1 MSDITGSGVA
11 GATAPAKNEYPIR
24 KIIFASG
31 LGTMIEWY
39 DFYIFGSL
47 AVVMSELMFPAGDPT
62 WALIKTWALFATGF
76 IVRPFGA
83 IVFGRVGDLIGR
95 KYAFLVTLTIMGL
108 STFLI
113 GLLPTYATI
122 GVLAP
127 SILLV
132 LRLLQGL
139 ALGGEYGGAAVYVAE
154 HVPDHRRGFYTSFIQ
169 ITATLGLFVS
179 LAVVLGVK
187 NMMSPEAFSSWGW
200 RVPFLL
206 SIVLVAM
213 SLYIRLKMKESPLF
227 AALKSQ
233 GKTSMAPLKESF
245 GRWSNLRIVLLVLFG
260 ATAGQGVVWYTGQ
273 FYALSFLQSV
283 MKMDMV
289 KSSIVV
295 AIAILLGMPFFTVF
309 GALSDRIGRLKIMMA
324 GNLIAALTYIPI
336 YKAMTHY
343 GADPQNPNM
352 VMLTLLVFVQV
363 IYVTMVYGP
372 IAAFL
377 IEAFPARIR
386 YTSFSLPYHLGN
398 GWFGGTL
405 PLIAGVLVVQT
416 GNIYAGL
423 YWAIGIALMTFMVGT
438 FALSESHRVEIW
450 NEAEDARPV

>member
-1 MSDITGSGVA
+1 MSDITANGMAIEVKKAEPDSSIPKVIA
-11 GATAPAKNEYPIR
+11 
-24 KIIFASG
+24 ASG

-47 AVVMSELMFPAGDPT
+47 ALIMSERFFPSGDPV

-108 STFLI
+108 STFVI
-113 GLLPTYATI
+113 GLLPTYAQI
-122 GVLAP
+122 GILAP
-127 SILLV
+127 TALLI

-154 HVPDHRRGFYTSFIQ
+154 HVPDNRRGFYTSFIQ

-179 LAVVLGVK
+179 LGVILGIK
-187 NMMSPEAFSSWGW
+187 KLMTPESFSAWGW
-200 RVPFLL
+200 RLPFLL
-206 SIVLVAM
+206 SIVLVGM

-227 AALKSQ
+227 AKLKSQ
-233 GKTSMAPLKESF
+233 GRTSAAPLKESF
-245 GRWSNLRIVLLVLFG
+245 AKWSNLKIVLLVLFG
-260 ATAGQGVVWYTGQ
+260 ATAGQGIVWYTGQ

-283 MKMDMV
+283 MKVDMV
-289 KSSIVV
+289 KSSIIV
-295 AIAILLGMPFFTVF
+295 AIAILFGMPFFTVF
-309 GALSDRIGRLKIMMA
+309 GALSDKIGRLKIMMA
-324 GNLIAALTYIPI
+324 GNIIAALTYIPI
-336 YKAMTHY
+336 YKAMSYY
-343 GADPQNPNM
+343 GADPKNPNM
-352 VMLTLLVFVQV
+352 VMLTLLVFIQV

-405 PLIAGVLVVQT
+405 PLIAGVLVAKT

-423 YWAIGIALMTFMVGT
+423 YWVIAIALMTFFIGT

-450 NEAEDARPV
+450 KEVDEAKA

>member
-1 MSDITGSGVA
+1 MND
-11 GATAPAKNEYPIR
+11 YPIR
-24 KIIFASG
+24 RIILASG

-47 AVVMSELMFPAGDPT
+47 AVVMSKMMFPAST
-62 WALIKTWALFATGF
+62 NAAAMIKTWAVFATGF
-76 IVRPFGA
+76 VVRPFGA
-83 IVFGRVGDLIGR
+83 IVFGRVGDLVGR

-113 GLLPTYATI
+113 GLLPSYATI
-122 GVLAP
+122 GILAP
-127 SILLV
+127 ICLLA

-154 HVPDHRRGFYTSFIQ
+154 HVPDNKRGFYTSFIQ

-179 LAVVLGVK
+179 LGVVLAVK
-187 NMMSPEAFSSWGW
+187 KSMTEEAFKEWGW

-206 SIVLVAM
+206 SIILVAI
-213 SLYIRLKMKESPLF
+213 SFYIRSQMKESPLF
-227 AALKSQ
+227 TAIKAQ
-233 GKTSMAPLKESF
+233 GKSSMAPLRESF
-245 GRWSNLRIVLLVLFG
+245 GNWANFKIVLLVLLG

-273 FYALSFLQSV
+273 FYALTFLQTTL
-283 MKMDMV
+283 KIDLATA
-289 KSSIVV
+289 SIVV
-295 AIAILLGMPFFTVF
+295 AIALLLGMPFFVVF

-324 GNLIAALTYIPI
+324 GNLVAALTYIPI
-336 YKAMTHY
+336 YHLMKSY
-343 GADPQNPNM
+343 GDAKNPNLP
-352 VMLTLLVFVQV
+352 MLVLLVFVQV
-363 IYVTMVYGP
+363 LYVTMVYGP

-405 PLIAGVLVVQT
+405 PLIAGLLVDRT

-423 YWAIGIALMTFMVGT
+423 YWSIGIAMMTFIVGSI
-438 FALSESHRVEIW
+438 ALSESHRTRIW
-450 NEAEDARPV
+450 DEALEAVPVTTQS

>member
-1 MSDITGSGVA
+1 MP
-11 GATAPAKNEYPIR
+11 TAVRPDYPIR
-24 KIIFASG
+24 RIIFASG

-47 AVVMSELMFPAGDPT
+47 AVIMSEVMFPQGDPT

-83 IVFGRVGDLIGR
+83 IVFGRIGDLIGR
-95 KYAFLVTLTIMGL
+95 KYAFMVTLTIMGL

-113 GLLPTYATI
+113 GLLPTYASI
-122 GVLAP
+122 GLLAP

-179 LAVVLGVK
+179 LGVVLGVK
-187 NMMSPEAFSSWGW
+187 RMMTDQAFHDWGW

-206 SIVLVAM
+206 SIVLVGM
-213 SLYIRLKMKESPLF
+213 SLYIRMRMSESPLF
-227 AALKSQ
+227 ASLKSQ
-233 GKTSMAPLKESF
+233 GKTSMAPLRESF
-245 GRWSNLRIVLLVLFG
+245 GNWKNLRIVLLVLFG
-260 ATAGQGVVWYTGQ
+260 ATAGQGIVWYTGQ

-283 MKMDMV
+283 MKIDIV
-289 KSSIVV
+289 KSSVIV
-295 AIAILLGMPFFTVF
+295 AAALLLGMPFFTLF
-309 GALSDRIGRLKIMMA
+309 GALSDRVGRLKIMMA
-324 GNLIAALTYIPI
+324 GNLIAALTYLPI
-336 YKAMTHY
+336 YKAMAHY
-343 GADPQNPNM
+343 GSDPRNPNM

-377 IEAFPARIR
+377 IEAFPAKIR
-386 YTSFSLPYHLGN
+386 YTSFSLPYHIGN

-405 PLIAGVLVVQT
+405 PLIAGVLVAET

-423 YWAIGIALMTFMVGT
+423 YWVIGVALMTFLVGT
-438 FALSESHRVEIW
+438 FALNESHRVEIW
-450 NEAEDARPV
+450 KEAEEARPA